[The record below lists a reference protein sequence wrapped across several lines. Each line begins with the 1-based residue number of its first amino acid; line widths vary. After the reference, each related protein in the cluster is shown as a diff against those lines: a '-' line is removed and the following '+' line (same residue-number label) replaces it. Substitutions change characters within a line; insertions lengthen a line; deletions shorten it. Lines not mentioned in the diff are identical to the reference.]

1 MSFPNHRNNSINEKL
16 YDRNIP
22 SHNLQPYL
30 NVRPVMTKYSILP
43 IVDPRKDTAYSLT
56 QAPTYN
62 IHTSFNP
69 GNAQA
74 PWSGYSSNIN
84 VESDL
89 RSQIFALQSCDQS
102 VYVPKSTSD
111 LYKYSFAS
119 PNRNYQEGTTNHELL
134 FKEESFNEVNYVSNN
149 THQGLFNNFTRTN
162 LNTFTKGNNSNL

>member
-1 MSFPNHRNNSINEKL
+1 MSFSSHRNNSINQKIYE
-16 YDRNIP
+16 RNIP

-43 IVDPRKDTAYSLT
+43 IVDPRKETPYPLT
-56 QAPTYN
+56 QVPIYN
-62 IHTSFNP
+62 IHKSFNP

-119 PNRNYQEGTTNHELL
+119 PNNNYQEGTNHDLL
-134 FKEESFNEVNYVSNN
+134 FKEESFDEVKYVSEN
-149 THQGLFNNFTRTN
+149 TQIRLFNNFTRTN

>member
-1 MSFPNHRNNSINEKL
+1 MSFSSHRNNSINQKIYE
-16 YDRNIP
+16 RNIP

-43 IVDPRKDTAYSLT
+43 IVDPRKETPYPLT
-56 QAPTYN
+56 QVPIYN
-62 IHTSFNP
+62 IHKSFNP

-119 PNRNYQEGTTNHELL
+119 PKNNYQEGTNHDLL
-134 FKEESFNEVNYVSNN
+134 FKEESFDEVKYASEN
-149 THQGLFNNFTRTN
+149 TQIRLFNNFTRTN